1 MPIQTATQA
10 IENQSSGI
18 PFGFKNRI
26 INGDMRID
34 QRTAGASVTPTS
46 GGYFSIDRWRASQSA
61 SSKYSMQRNAG
72 SVALPVGFTNYL
84 GITSTS
90 AYSLAAGDYFRVLQ
104 NIEGFNTADL
114 GWGTVDAAPV
124 TLSFWVRSSLTG
136 TFGGT
141 IQNVTGT
148 RSYPYTYT
156 INNANTWEYET
167 ITIPG
172 ETTGNWLT
180 DNNTGIL
187 VGFGIGVGSTY
198 SAAAGSWTNAD
209 YASATGATSVVST
222 NGATFYIT
230 GVQLE
235 KGIEATPFDYRPYG
249 TELALC
255 QKYYYKASSTS
266 NGVLGFGYNTATNEG
281 AYGIPFPVTMRS
293 VPTFT
298 SSAANTFLC
307 QDSANRVPT
316 VVGLQTASVSMASV
330 VFTISGA
337 TAGFG
342 SKLLDGTSANVAFS
356 AEL

>member
-1 MPIQTATQA
+1 
-10 IENQSSGI
+10 
-18 PFGFKNRI
+18 
-26 INGDMRID
+26 
-34 QRTAGASVTPTS
+34 
-46 GGYFSIDRWRASQSA
+46 
-61 SSKYSMQRNAG
+61 
-72 SVALPVGFTNYL
+72 
-84 GITSTS
+84 
-90 AYSLAAGDYFRVLQ
+90 
-104 NIEGFNTADL
+104 
-114 GWGTVDAAPV
+114 
-124 TLSFWVRSSLTG
+124 LSFWVRSSLTG

-172 ETTGNWLT
+172 ETTGSWST
-180 DNNTGIL
+180 DNTTGIL

-235 KGIEATPFDYRPYG
+235 KGIEATPFDYRYYG

-255 QKYYYKASSTS
+255 QRYFWVEPEASFHTSILDGPSCNYLGAWVSHPVEMRATPSATFQGFFNFYYNTGAGGTLFLPASGTTGYSGTTRSGYVVKQEISNAPASS
-266 NGVLGFGYNTATNEG
+266 NG
-281 AYGIPFPVTMRS
+281 
-293 VPTFT
+293 
-298 SSAANTFLC
+298 
-307 QDSANRVPT
+307 QK
-316 VVGLQTASVSMASV
+316 VGQW
-330 VFTISGA
+330 
-337 TAGFG
+337 
-342 SKLLDGTSANVAFS
+342 NVQLSFS